1 MIAAD
6 TTVAALLEEHPQLL
20 EFLAGYHAH
29 FEKLRDPLL
38 RRVMAPRVTIA
49 EAARIANV
57 DPGALLAAL
66 RRAAGEPQASA
77 PATVPPAPTAAP
89 IPAAVAALPESRRVH
104 VDVRDDIRRGHE
116 PFARIMAAVKDLG
129 ADAALV
135 LRAPFEPV
143 PLYDVLGKRGLA
155 HWTERRATD
164 DWTVWFYRT
173 APSALPGA
181 TAGGATPPVRTLTLD
196 VRGLE
201 PPLPMVLVL
210 ERLETLT
217 ADEQLEVVHER
228 RPMFLYPQLDER
240 GFAHRTDEPEP
251 GVVRIVIRRGAA

>member
-6 TTVAALLEEHPQLL
+6 TTVAGLLEEHPQLL

-38 RRVMAPRVTIA
+38 RRVMASRVTIA

-57 DPGALLAAL
+57 DPGELLAAL
-66 RRAAGEPQASA
+66 RRAAGEPEASATVSA
-77 PATVPPAPTAAP
+77 PAAAMP
-89 IPAAVAALPESRRVH
+89 MPAALAALPESHRVH
-104 VDVRDDIRRGHE
+104 VDVRDDVRRGHE

-129 ADAALV
+129 GEAALV

-173 APSALPGA
+173 APSPMPGGTAGRA
-181 TAGGATPPVRTLTLD
+181 TAPVRTLTLD

-217 ADEQLEVVHER
+217 PGEELEVVHER

-251 GVVRIVIRRGAA
+251 GVVRIVIRRGAE

>member
-6 TTVAALLEEHPQLL
+6 TTVARLLDEHPQLL

-49 EAARIANV
+49 EAAGIAGV
-57 DPGALLAAL
+57 DPGDLLAAL
-66 RRAAGEPQASA
+66 RRAAGEPAVPA
-77 PATVPPAPTAAP
+77 PATAPAPAEAAAMP
-89 IPAAVAALPESRRVH
+89 PVLAAIPESRRVH

-116 PFARIMAAVKDLG
+116 PFARIMAAVKDLD

-155 HWTERRATD
+155 HWTERRAPD
-164 DWTVWFYRT
+164 DFTVWFYRS
-173 APSALPGA
+173 APTPIPGA
-181 TAGGATPPVRTLTLD
+181 TAGRATPPVRTLTLD

-210 ERLETLT
+210 ERLETL
-217 ADEQLEVVHER
+217 APDEEMEVVHER